1 MRLLL
6 VEDDPMI
13 GEAVQDL
20 LRAEHYAVDWVRD
33 GDAADT
39 ALRAN
44 AYDLVMLDLGLPKRD
59 GIAVLR
65 DLRTRK
71 DRTPV
76 LVATARDAV
85 AQRIEGLDAGADDY
99 VLKPYDLD
107 ELLARIRALLRRAA
121 GRAEPVYEHKGVSIN
136 PTTRE
141 ATVNGVPVVL
151 SAREWAVLEPLLARL
166 RALARR
172 ASGGSDPLYEREG
185 VRLNPATREA
195 SVDGRDVVLSG
206 REWAVL
212 ETLLARPG
220 STLSRQQIEDKLYG
234 WGDEVSSNAIEVYIH
249 GLRKKLGAGLI
260 LNVRG
265 VGYMV
270 PKP

>member
-107 ELLARIRALLRRAA
+107 ELLARIRALLRRAS

-136 PTTRE
+136 PSTRE
-141 ATVNGVPVVL
+141 ASVNGVPVVL
-151 SAREWAVLEPLLARL
+151 SGREWAVLEPLLAR
-166 RALARR
+166 
-172 ASGGSDPLYEREG
+172 
-185 VRLNPATREA
+185 
-195 SVDGRDVVLSG
+195 
-206 REWAVL
+206 
-212 ETLLARPG
+212 PG
-220 STLSRQQIEDKLYG
+220 LVLSRQQLEDKLYG
-234 WGDEVSSNAIEVYIH
+234 WGDEVSSNAVEVYIH
-249 GLRKKLGAGLI
+249 GLRKKLGPDIL

-265 VGYMV
+265 VGYLV
-270 PKP
+270 PKA

>member
-20 LRAEHYAVDWVRD
+20 LRAEHYAVDWARD

-39 ALRAN
+39 ALRTQS
-44 AYDLVMLDLGLPKRD
+44 YDLVLLDLGLPRRD
-59 GIAVLR
+59 GLAVLR
-65 DLRTRK
+65 DLRTRR

-85 AQRIEGLDAGADDY
+85 AQRVEGLDAGADDY
-99 VLKPYDLD
+99 VLKPYDLH

-121 GRAEPVYEHKGVSIN
+121 GRAEPVYEHKSVCLN
-136 PTTRE
+136 PATRE
-141 ATVNGVPVVL
+141 ATVQGQPVVL
-151 SAREWAVLEPLLARL
+151 SAREWAVLEPLI
-166 RALARR
+166 
-172 ASGGSDPLYEREG
+172 
-185 VRLNPATREA
+185 
-195 SVDGRDVVLSG
+195 
-206 REWAVL
+206 
-212 ETLLARPG
+212 ARPG
-220 STLSRQQIEDKLYG
+220 MVLSRQQLEDKLYG

-249 GLRKKLGAGLI
+249 GLRKKLGADVV

-265 VGYMV
+265 VGYLV
-270 PKP
+270 PKA

>member
-20 LRAEHYAVDWVRD
+20 LRAEHYAVDWARD

-39 ALRAN
+39 ALRTQP
-44 AYDLVMLDLGLPKRD
+44 YDLVLLDLGLPKRD
-59 GIAVLR
+59 GITVLR

-71 DRTPV
+71 NRTPV

-121 GRAEPVYEHKGVSIN
+121 GRAEPVYEHKGVCIN
-136 PTTRE
+136 PATRE

-151 SAREWAVLEPLLARL
+151 SAREWAVLEPLLAR
-166 RALARR
+166 
-172 ASGGSDPLYEREG
+172 
-185 VRLNPATREA
+185 
-195 SVDGRDVVLSG
+195 
-206 REWAVL
+206 
-212 ETLLARPG
+212 PG
-220 STLSRQQIEDKLYG
+220 MVLSRQQLEDKLYG
-234 WGDEVSSNAIEVYIH
+234 WGDEVSSNAVEVYIH
-249 GLRKKLGAGLI
+249 GLRKKLGPELV

-265 VGYMV
+265 VGYLV
-270 PKP
+270 PKM